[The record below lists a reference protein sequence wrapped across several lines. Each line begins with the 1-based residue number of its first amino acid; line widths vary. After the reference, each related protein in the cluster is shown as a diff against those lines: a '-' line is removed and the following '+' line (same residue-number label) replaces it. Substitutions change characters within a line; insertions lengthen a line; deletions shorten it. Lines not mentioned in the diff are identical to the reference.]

1 MLGGAVTLDE
11 ATGLPGLELQALTT
25 LLLSFLLAT
34 LRIGAFMISA
44 PLFGSQS
51 VPLQVRIVASICIGL
66 AVYGQVP
73 IPDVEALPFLG
84 LIRAVL
90 VELTIGLAAGL
101 VLSILFGA
109 VALAGEK
116 IAASGGLG
124 FAAQVDPNSGG
135 QTPVVSQFLSLFLV
149 TVFLSLDGHLRV
161 LAGLIRSYEILPIG
175 APFAI
180 EGMVRGG
187 LGAAGDMFAIASS
200 IMLPVVAILLLINVT
215 VGVVTRAAPQL
226 NLFSFGFPLT
236 LIAVF
241 LALYLTATPMG
252 YAMADLVEYAVQ
264 AMERLLSDMRNG

>member
-1 MLGGAVTLDE
+1 MLGDALIIDD

-44 PLFGSQS
+44 PFFGAQS

-66 AVYGQVP
+66 AVFGQVP
-73 IPDVEALPFLG
+73 VPDVEALPFLA
-84 LIRAVL
+84 LIRVVL
-90 VELTIGLAAGL
+90 VEITIGLAAGL

-109 VALAGEK
+109 VAVAGEN
-116 IAASGGLG
+116 IAATGGLG
-124 FAAQVDPNSGG
+124 FAAQIDPNSGG
-135 QTPVVSQFLSLFLV
+135 QTPVVSQFFSLFLV

-161 LAGLIRSYEILPIG
+161 LAGLIRSYEVLPIG
-175 APFAI
+175 VPFSIA
-180 EGMVRGG
+180 GLVRGG
-187 LGAAGDMFAIASS
+187 IGAAGDMFAIAAS

-236 LIAVF
+236 LMAVF
-241 LALYLTATPMG
+241 IALYLTATPMG
-252 YAMADLVEYAVQ
+252 YAMADLVEFAVA
-264 AMERLLSDMRNG
+264 AMERMLSGLRDG